1 MFPLE
6 VYCKMINRG
15 SEFSSA
21 MTRRAGGWVVLVQS
35 CLVMWGGDCTV
46 KPPSVVTQSFQS
58 LRWDGSSSQLGGV
71 NN

>member
-6 VYCKMINRG
+6 VLLQDDKPG

-21 MTRRAGGWVVLVQS
+21 MTNRAGGWVVLVQF

-58 LRWDGSSSQLGGV
+58 LRWDGSGSQLGGA